1 MTIEVRP
8 VRPAEHDAV
17 GRLTVAAYD
26 AVGRVSDEYRQA
38 LTAVADRLDT
48 DSNVLVAVER
58 DAGHG
63 RDTVVGSVTVVG
75 AGSSHFEHGGHGDG
89 GFRMLA
95 VAPGAQGRGVAG
107 RLLDAVLEHAQEH
120 GWRRVTITTMS
131 WMHPAHRLYETAGFV
146 RRPDLDVRFS
156 SGIGVCYALDLT
168 ADAAAHFP
176 PPGPV
181 PDEPPPFVPHA
192 DRPPGC

>member
-1 MTIEVRP
+1 MTPEVRP

-38 LTAVADRLDT
+38 LTAVADRLDQDT
-48 DSNVLVAVER
+48 HVLVAVE
-58 DAGHG
+58 H
-63 RDTVVGSVTVVG
+63 DTVMGSVTVVG
-75 AGSSHFEHGGHGDG
+75 GCSPHFEHRGHGDG

-95 VAPGAQGRGVAG
+95 VAPHAQGRGVAG
-107 RLLDAVLEHAQEH
+107 RLLDAVLEHAQGH
-120 GWRRVTITTMS
+120 GWRRITITTMS
-131 WMHPAHRLYETAGFV
+131 WMQRAHRLYEAAGFA
-146 RRPDLDVRFS
+146 RRPDLDVRFA

-181 PDEPPPFVPHA
+181 PDEPPAFVPHA
-192 DRPPGC
+192 ERPPGC